1 MSTLPLRPTLN
12 AVLAHDGP
20 ETHMAVC
27 VELCADTE
35 TPIVLFRQLAGERP
49 NAFLLESAAGD
60 EVMGRYSFFGY
71 DIETTVVARHQRV
84 MVQRGGTET
93 ELETSDPLTAVR
105 EMMEAYRVVSLPDA
119 PRFQGGVV
127 GYLGFD
133 CVTTME
139 RVPLPAKPGT
149 DVPEA
154 MVFLVTELCVYDHLT
169 HRLMLITHI
178 PLAGDRAA
186 AYEQARRRS
195 QANVAR
201 LSMGGHV
208 RETLRLH
215 DAPPTLAEA
224 IGELDVHCSRER
236 PEMETAIAVA
246 RDAIAQG
253 EVFQIV
259 ISQRVSALC
268 DLPPFEVYRALRD
281 VSPAPYMFFLRFAD
295 FTVLGAS
302 PEMLVRLDRD
312 DLLLCPIAGTRP
324 RGQSPAADAA
334 LEQELLADEKEL
346 AEHQMLVDLGRND
359 LGRVAETGSVRV
371 ERATRVV
378 RYSHVMHIVSDV
390 RARLA
395 AGRDAYDVLRA
406 CFPAGTV
413 SGAPKVRAC
422 ELIAQL
428 EPDRRGVYAGA
439 VGYIDFQ
446 GNLDTCIAIR
456 TLVMKDGRAYLQT
469 GAGIVYDSVPANEVD
484 ECWNKARAGLVALA
498 VAQRRAGTVPAEVAA

>member
-1 MSTLPLRPTLN
+1 MSSIALRPTLN
-12 AVLAHDGP
+12 DVLAHDGP

-35 TPIVLFRQLAGERP
+35 TPIAVFQRLAGERP

-71 DIETTVVARHQRV
+71 DIDTTFVVRHNRITI
-84 MVQRGGTET
+84 QRGATATEVHA
-93 ELETSDPLTAVR
+93 SDPLAAIR
-105 EMMEAYRVVSLPDA
+105 DLMNAYRVVSLPDA

-133 CVTTME
+133 CVATME
-139 RVPLPAKPGT
+139 RVPLPANPGT

-154 MVFLVTELCVYDHLT
+154 MLFLVTELCVYDHLT

-178 PLAGDRAA
+178 PLPGNRAES
-186 AYEQARRRS
+186 YEQAHQRL
-195 QANVAR
+195 QATVAR
-201 LSMGGHV
+201 VSAEIHV
-208 RETLRLH
+208 RETPRLYET
-215 DAPPTLAEA
+215 PPTLAEA
-224 IGELDVHCSRER
+224 ITELDVQCSRDR
-236 PEMETAIAVA
+236 AEMEQAITTARAAIA
-246 RDAIAQG
+246 RG

-259 ISQRVSALC
+259 VSQRVSAAC
-268 DLPPFEVYRALRD
+268 DLPPLDVYRALRE
-281 VSPAPYMFFLRFAD
+281 VSPAPYMFFLRFGEL
-295 FTVLGAS
+295 TVLGAS
-302 PEMLVRLDRD
+302 PEMLVRLDQD

-324 RGQSPAADAA
+324 RGQTPDADTA
-334 LEQELLADEKEL
+334 LERELLADDKEL

-359 LGRVAETGSVRV
+359 LGRVAQAGSVRV
-371 ERATRVV
+371 DRATRVV

-395 AGRDAYDVLRA
+395 PGRDAYDVLRA

-456 TLVMKDGRAYLQT
+456 TLVIARGQASLQT
-469 GAGIVYDSVPANEVD
+469 GAGIVYDSIPANEVD

-498 VAQRRAGTVPAEVAA
+498 VAQRRSVAIPVGAAA

>member
-1 MSTLPLRPTLN
+1 MSTLPIRPSLDV
-12 AVLAHDGP
+12 VLEHDGA

-35 TPIVLFRQLAGERP
+35 TPIVLFRQLAEERQ

-60 EVMGRYSFFGY
+60 EVMGRYSFFSY
-71 DIETTVVARHQRV
+71 DIDTTLVVRDKRITIQQGEEER
-84 MVQRGGTET
+84 
-93 ELETSDPLTAVR
+93 ELHTPDPLSAIR
-105 EMMEAYRVVSLPDA
+105 DLMSSYRVASLPDA

-139 RVPLPAKPGT
+139 RIPLPANRGT
-149 DVPEA
+149 AVPDA
-154 MVFLVTELCVYDHLT
+154 MLFLVTDLCVYDHLT
-169 HRLMLITHI
+169 HRLMLITHV
-178 PLAGDRAA
+178 PLAGDRIA
-186 AYEQARRRS
+186 AYNEARSRLES
-195 QANVAR
+195 TVAR
-201 LSMGGHV
+201 LRTETAI
-208 RETLRLH
+208 REAPRLYET
-215 DAPPTLAEA
+215 PPTLAEA
-224 IGELDVHCSRER
+224 VAELDVHCSRER
-236 PEMETAIAVA
+236 EEMEHAISQA
-246 RDAIAQG
+246 RNAIVRG
-253 EVFQIV
+253 EVFQMV
-259 ISQRVSALC
+259 LSQRVSAAC

-324 RGQSPAADAA
+324 RGQSPTDDLA

-359 LGRVAETGSVRV
+359 LGRVAEQGSVQV
-371 ERATRVV
+371 ERAVRVV

-422 ELIAQL
+422 ELISQL

-446 GNLDTCIAIR
+446 GNMDTCIAIR

-498 VAQRRAGTVPAEVAA
+498 VAQRRATPAEVAA

>member
-1 MSTLPLRPTLN
+1 
-12 AVLAHDGP
+12 
-20 ETHMAVC
+20 MAVC
-27 VELCADTE
+27 LELCADTE
-35 TPIVLFRQLAGERP
+35 TPIVLFQRLAGERP

-71 DIETTVVARHQRV
+71 DIDTTFVVRNNGMTIQRAGTETTVR
-84 MVQRGGTET
+84 
-93 ELETSDPLTAVR
+93 SPDPLTAIR
-105 EMMEAYRVVSLPDA
+105 ELMSAYHVVSLPDA

-139 RVPLPAKPGT
+139 RVPLPSKPGT
-149 DVPEA
+149 DVPDA
-154 MVFLVTELCVYDHLT
+154 VLFLVTELCVYDHLT
-169 HRLMLITHI
+169 HRLMLITHV
-178 PLAGDRAA
+178 PLAENRTTG
-186 AYEQARRRS
+186 YEQARRRL
-195 QANVAR
+195 QAIVAR
-201 LSMGGHV
+201 LSGGAQG
-208 RETLRLH
+208 RETPCLYET
-215 DAPPTLAEA
+215 PPSLAEA
-224 IGELDVHCSRER
+224 IAELDVQCSRDR
-236 PEMETAIAVA
+236 TEMEHAIAMARTAIA
-246 RDAIAQG
+246 RG
-253 EVFQIV
+253 EVFQV
-259 ISQRVSALC
+259 VVSQRVSAAC
-268 DLPPFEVYRALRD
+268 DLPPFDVYRALRE
-281 VSPAPYMFFLRFAD
+281 VSPAPYMFFLRFDD

-302 PEMLVRLDRD
+302 PEMLVRLDQD

-334 LEQELLADEKEL
+334 LERELLSDEKEL

-359 LGRVAETGSVRV
+359 LGRVAQIGSVRV
-371 ERATRVV
+371 DRARRVV

-390 RARLA
+390 RGRLGP
-395 AGRDAYDVLRA
+395 GRDVYDVLRA

-446 GNLDTCIAIR
+446 GNMDTCIAIR
-456 TLVMKDGRAYLQT
+456 TLVISRGRASLQT
-469 GAGIVYDSVPANEVD
+469 GAGIVYDSIPANEVD

-498 VAQRRAGTVPAEVAA
+498 VAQRRSVIVPAGAAA

>member
-1 MSTLPLRPTLN
+1 MSTLQLRPSLDD
-12 AVLAHDGP
+12 VLSHDGP
-20 ETHMAVC
+20 ESHMAVC
-27 VELCADTE
+27 VELNADTE
-35 TPIVLFRQLAGERP
+35 TPIVLFRQLAGERE

-71 DIETTVVARHQRV
+71 DIGTTLTVRDGKITIQRD
-84 MVQRGGTET
+84 GTET
-93 ELETSDPLTAVR
+93 ELRAPDPLSAIR
-105 EMMEAYRVVSLPDA
+105 EMMQAYRVVSLPDA

-149 DVPEA
+149 PVPDA
-154 MVFLVTELCVYDHLT
+154 TLFLVTDLCVYDHLT
-169 HRLMLITHI
+169 HRLMLITHV
-178 PLAGDRAA
+178 PLRGDRIAG
-186 AYEQARRRS
+186 YEQARG
-195 QANVAR
+195 R
-201 LSMGGHV
+201 LDAIVTRLQSETAV
-208 RETLRLH
+208 REVPRLYEV
-215 DAPPTLAEA
+215 PPTLAQA
-224 IGELDVHCSRER
+224 VTELDVQCSRER
-236 PEMETAIAVA
+236 SEMEHAISNA
-246 RDAIAQG
+246 RDAITRG
-253 EVFQIV
+253 EVFQMV
-259 ISQRVSALC
+259 ISQRVSAAC

-281 VSPAPYMFFLRFAD
+281 VSPAPYMFFLRFPD

-324 RGQSPAADAA
+324 RGQSPAEDIAF
-334 LEQELLADEKEL
+334 EQELLADEKEL

-359 LGRVAETGSVRV
+359 LGRVAEQGSVHV

-395 AGRDAYDVLRA
+395 PGHDAYDVLRA

-422 ELIAQL
+422 ELIAQM

-439 VGYIDFQ
+439 VGYVDFQ
-446 GNLDTCIAIR
+446 GNMDTCIAIR
-456 TLVMKDGRAYLQT
+456 TLVIADGRAYLQT
-469 GAGIVYDSVPANEVD
+469 GAGIVYDSIASNEVD

-498 VAQRRAGTVPAEVAA
+498 VAQRRANAVPAEVAV